1 MKHNPEQRPQPIVK
15 KKSRLSQI
23 LVFALL
29 LILGIIISSE
39 FNSIQKNN
47 KALKEVKSNYDH
59 FADMLQQEKLRESN
73 LEQRVEDL
81 TAQLYASYDTFLEER
96 GYEQLKASWQQAR
109 AYAGL
114 TDVTGTGVQITMN
127 DAQSIDS
134 GNSRTV
140 IHDVDVQYIVDTLRA
155 MGTTA
160 ISINGERI
168 LGTSYLICNGPTIR
182 VNRKYLPVPYV
193 FTAIG
198 NTETLVSNLS
208 GDSYLLARKA
218 DGIRIA
224 IKAMDSAT
232 VPAYLDSQYIEHQV
246 DLLEA
251 AGS

>member
-1 MKHNPEQRPQPIVK
+1 MKHNPDQQPEPKTAK
-15 KKSRLSQI
+15 KPRRSQI

-29 LILGIIISSE
+29 LILGIIVSSE
-39 FNSIQKNN
+39 FSSIQKNS
-47 KALKEVKSNYDH
+47 KALEEVKSNYDH

-73 LEQRVEDL
+73 LEQRLEDL

-96 GYEQLKASWQQAR
+96 GYDQLKASWQQAR
-109 AYAGL
+109 VYAGL
-114 TDVTGTGVQITMN
+114 TDVTGPGIQITMN
-127 DAQSIDS
+127 DAQNIDT

-155 MGTTA
+155 LGAKA
-160 ISINGERI
+160 ISINDERI
-168 LGTSYLICNGPTIR
+168 LSTSYLICNGPTIR

-193 FTAIG
+193 FNVIG
-198 NTETLVSNLS
+198 NTDALFNNLS
-208 GDSYLLARKA
+208 ADSYLLVRKA

-224 IKAMDSAT
+224 IKAVESVT

-246 DLLEA
+246 DLLEV